1 MRYPLPPVMSE
12 PLQPGTMY
20 RDFEI
25 LAEVGVGSF
34 AHVYKV
40 LAPGF
45 DRPLALKVADN
56 PRMSEDMIKRAIRE
70 VAVLR
75 SLSNQHVARLHGS
88 SIGADHFYVL
98 MDYVEGQ
105 QLDHF
110 HDFDEPMAVADALR
124 IVMQACMGLAE
135 AHAQGVVHRDVK
147 PANIWIQPDGAV
159 KLLDFGLARAWG
171 VPWAYGANATAARTV
186 VGTPHYCQPEQL
198 VTDQLTPASDIY
210 SLATILYELLCGYA
224 VLFPQR
230 HVTEVV
236 EALRDNPIAW
246 LDAHAMRN
254 MVPIT
259 RYPGCGGLPDALL
272 DLLRRSLAKDP
283 KHRPQTSGEMGSIL
297 GTILC
302 EDLDA
307 MPAAQV
313 RVVIPGQ
320 RPIDVPL
327 APGRRSLGAA
337 PECDVVLPGVGV
349 DQGALVDWSG
359 ADRPMQIR
367 PASPQLEL
375 LRNGEA
381 IRRAAFVEPG
391 DVFALGDCH
400 FVLIYPDEAF

>member
-1 MRYPLPPVMSE
+1 MPE
-12 PLQPGTMY
+12 TLQPGMMY

-25 LAEVGVGSF
+25 LAEAGVGSF

-40 LAPGF
+40 LAPGY

-75 SLSNQHVARLHGS
+75 SLSNPHVARLHGS

-110 HDFDEPMAVADALR
+110 HDFDEPMSVGEALR

-147 PANIWIQPDGAV
+147 PANIWIETDGTV

-171 VPWAYGANATAARTV
+171 VPWAYGTNATAARTV

-198 VTDQLTPASDIY
+198 VTDQLTPASDVY
-210 SLATILYELLCGYA
+210 SLATILYEMLCGYA
-224 VLFPQR
+224 VLFPHR

-283 KHRPQTSGEMGSIL
+283 LVRPQTAGEMASTLGSIL
-297 GTILC
+297 C
-302 EDLDA
+302 DDLDA
-307 MPAAQV
+307 MPSARV
-313 RVVIPGQ
+313 RVLAPGG
-320 RPIDVPL
+320 RPADLAL

-337 PECDVVLPGVGV
+337 PSCELVVPGCGV
-349 DQGALVDWSG
+349 DVGALVDWSG

-367 PASPQLEL
+367 PLGVHVEL
-375 LRNGEA
+375 SCNGEPL
-381 IRRAAFVEPG
+381 RRPMFVEPG
-391 DVFALGDCH
+391 DVFALGAAY
-400 FVLIYPDEAF
+400 FVLAYPGEL

>member
-1 MRYPLPPVMSE
+1 MPE
-12 PLQPGTMY
+12 PLQPGMSY
-20 RDFEI
+20 REFEI

-34 AHVYKV
+34 ARVYKV

-45 DRPLALKVADN
+45 DRPLALKIAEN
-56 PRMSEDMIKRAIRE
+56 PRMSDDMITRAIRE

-75 SLSNQHVARLHGS
+75 SLSNPHVARLHGS
-88 SIGADHFYVL
+88 SIGSDHFYVL
-98 MDYVEGQ
+98 MDYVEGE

-124 IVMQACMGLAE
+124 IVLQTCMGLAE

-171 VPWAYGANATAARTV
+171 VPWAYGTNATAARTV

-198 VTDQLTPASDIY
+198 TTDQLTPASDVY
-210 SLATILYELLCGYA
+210 SLATILYEMLCGYA
-224 VLFPQR
+224 VLFPHR

-283 KHRPQTSGEMGSIL
+283 TKRPPTSGEMARIL

-302 EDLDA
+302 DDLDA
-307 MPAAQV
+307 EPAAGV
-313 RVVIPGQ
+313 RIVEPGR
-320 RPIDVPL
+320 RPTNVPL
-327 APGRRSLGAA
+327 APGRRTFGTAA
-337 PECDVVLPGVGV
+337 GCDIVLPGSGAEVG
-349 DQGALVDWSG
+349 AFVDWSG
-359 ADRPMQIR
+359 GDRPMQIR
-367 PASPQLEL
+367 PTAAQVDLQ
-375 LRNGEA
+375 RNGDPL
-381 IRRAAFVEPG
+381 RRAAFVEHG

-400 FVLIYPDEAF
+400 FVLVYPDEL